1 MNILKSCS
9 TPLNWLLYSL
19 SGLIFAFFIGWLIL
33 AKVNFGYAWL
43 HDAMNIQQHAEKY
56 GPQNRY
62 RNGFQY
68 TDKQEHIRLFS
79 AINTAVH
86 HQGSGLKDIKY
97 QHNKGRNLGVLLRH
111 AEVLHLKD
119 VANLLNILKYIAL
132 GAAIIWFFYIV
143 LFQQNKAP
151 TPNFKQQSL
160 IMLAVAALCGISILL
175 IGPTTI
181 FYTFHEWIF
190 PENHKWFFYYQESL
204 MTILMKAPDLFGAI
218 ALLLSFLSLLIFV
231 SLNLC
236 VYHFIN
242 NKKRL
247 PKHGELRQKP
257 AKHK

>member
-33 AKVNFGYAWL
+33 AKVNFGYTWL

-68 TDKQEHIRLFS
+68 TNKQEHIRLFS

-86 HQGSGLKDIKY
+86 QQGRGLKDITY
-97 QHNKGRNLGVLLRH
+97 QHNNGRNLGVLLRH

-119 VANLLNILKYIAL
+119 VANLLDILKYIAVSAGL
-132 GAAIIWFFYIV
+132 IWFFYIV
-143 LFQQNKAP
+143 LFQQNKTP

-218 ALLLSFLSLLIFV
+218 ALLLTFLSLLIFV

-236 VYHFIN
+236 VYHFLN
-242 NKKRL
+242 NKGNSPKRG
-247 PKHGELRQKP
+247 KLRQNQG
-257 AKHK
+257 